1 MSDAAAAAAAAAAV
15 CEKIESPIDESI
27 KHIQIYTEHLSS
39 MEELEPVFN
48 LSKEEFIENL
58 SKSPD
63 SQELFSNPGSPIVA
77 ADFLDI
83 SDGFIESA
91 EIKIEDP
98 PVDIEKSYEEMRR
111 RYDFRQT
118 PGRMSAGANSHPPEI
133 SGDDLKG
140 VCGIANMGNTCY
152 ANSCLQILRAA
163 GDWSHYLISTDL
175 IGDSTPLPDK
185 ASKESKVLIG
195 YQDIL
200 RTLWSA
206 SSPAYIRPMGWLGV
220 VREAVQDSVY
230 EMFAHPIPN
239 DSHEY
244 LVWLL
249 DNFHEA
255 MLVKSK
261 GRHAARAAQAAPGAD
276 PWQQFL
282 ATNNTQMADRFFGL
296 IHKEIRC
303 HGCNNRSI
311 SYEPFNVLKI
321 PCLDPA
327 QPFEK
332 WFENYFVDEEF
343 DDYACDSCKP
353 TRTKATITQ
362 SIWRAP
368 RNLFVSVRRFSLDG
382 RKNNMP
388 VPADG
393 TKEINIVNSYNPLI
407 VKKGPVNTKYCL
419 RGVVDHHGSHMGG
432 HYTAQ
437 FFHPVSKHWWWID
450 DESTQYMPEPR
461 FGSSNYIFLY
471 RNV

>member
-1 MSDAAAAAAAAAAV
+1 MSMNAEPTV
-15 CEKIESPIDESI
+15 LP
-27 KHIQIYTEHLSS
+27 S
-39 MEELEPVFN
+39 MEEVEPVFELASADSIGD
-48 LSKEEFIENL
+48 LSD
-58 SKSPD
+58 SPD
-63 SQELFSNPGSPIVA
+63 SHELFSNPTSPIYPM
-77 ADFLDI
+77 DF
-83 SDGFIESA
+83 SDVPA
-91 EIKIEDP
+91 EMSCSDDTDKIKIDDP
-98 PVDIEKSYEEMRR
+98 PEDIQKSYEEMRR
-111 RYDFRQT
+111 RYDFRLT
-118 PGRMSAGANSHPPEI
+118 PSRMSTGTNSRPPEI

-152 ANSCLQILRAA
+152 ANSCLQILRAS

-195 YQDIL
+195 YQDML

-206 SSPAYIRPMGWLGV
+206 SSPAFIRPLGWLGV
-220 VREAVQDSVY
+220 VREAVRDSVY

-261 GRHAARAAQAAPGAD
+261 GGQVPRAAPGAD

-282 ATNNTQMADRFFGL
+282 ATNNTRLADSFFGL

-327 QPFEK
+327 QSFEK

-353 TRTKATITQ
+353 ARTKATITQ

-368 RNLFVSVRRFSLDG
+368 RNLFVSVRRFAHDG

-393 TKEINIVNSYNPLI
+393 TSEINIINSYNPLV
-407 VKKGPVNTKYCL
+407 VKKGSINTKYSL

-471 RNV
+471 RNVY